1 MYGGFWK
8 EGNQIREV
16 RMLANWTN
24 EQLSAI
30 ETSGCDLLVAAAA
43 GAGKTAVLVER
54 IIRKIIDESTPIDID
69 NMLIV
74 TFTNAA
80 ASEMRERI
88 GEALGKELEKKP
100 DSQKLQRQMLLLN
113 KASITTI
120 HSFCMDVVKNNFHL
134 LDLDP
139 NFRIADETESLLLK
153 METMEELF
161 EQKYEEEDEDFI
173 YLLDRYGG
181 NKDDKKLQ
189 EMLLNIFEFVQS
201 SPWPQEWLDKM
212 SKSYDTS
219 GHWDFTNTP
228 WATIIMEHA
237 KVEIDGAL
245 NQLMK
250 AEKIAQGNQGYEKCA
265 AQLADD
271 INMVKLLRKASEES
285 WDELY
290 KAYSTLEFSRQ
301 QGPNKNAD
309 KSAYEVLKE
318 LRKEAKDRINS
329 LGDGLFNCSSEDIK
343 GDLDALYPVI
353 LTLSKLVSDFSK
365 MYLDKKKEKAVID
378 FNDLEHFCL
387 HILTQRDEEGRVQPS
402 PAALSI
408 RDRFKEIL
416 VDEYQ
421 DSNLVQEAILSVISK
436 RDQGQPNVF
445 MVGDVKQS
453 IYRFRQAKPEL
464 FLDKYKRYSEEE
476 GSKERKIKLF
486 KNFRSRKEVLDGV
499 NYLFRQLMSSYIGEI
514 DYDQGEFLN
523 PGALYPEDMVGQS
536 SPYAIELH
544 IVDLKKDETS
554 RVETDEEEN
563 AEVEDMEDLDSIQA
577 EARLIGKRILSLMGM
592 GEDNC
597 QAFRIYDR
605 DLDCYRNI
613 KYKDIVI
620 LLRTVRGWAEVFH
633 RELES
638 MGIPVFADTAT
649 GFFKRS
655 EVQVVMSLLQ
665 IIDNPM
671 QDIPL
676 ISVLRSPIG
685 GFTSE
690 ELMDIRLEDKDSS
703 FYEALIKTSGKED
716 DLGAKSKVFLEKLG
730 IWRDKALHMPTDE
743 LIWYLMNDTGYYSY
757 VGAMP
762 QGKQRQANL
771 KVLFERA
778 KQYEETSFKG
788 LFNFINFINKLKTS
802 SGDMGNAK
810 ILGENDDV
818 VRIMSIHKSKGLEF
832 PVVFVAG
839 AGKQFNLQDAN
850 KTLLLHEELGFGID
864 LVDPDRRI
872 SYATVP
878 KLAIKQRIRLE
889 SLSEEMRVLY
899 VALTRAKEKLI
910 ITGCDKSLEKSIDRW
925 AAALDCEQ
933 DRLKP
938 HLVARGGRYL
948 DWIGQ
953 ALMRHKDSHE
963 LLKAYGI
970 DFSNA
975 KAIVDDEST
984 WRITTWKKEDFMDI
998 LVEEGENGEA
1008 NLLEQLEQEKD
1019 KVVLGEEIV
1028 RRLEWKYPYE
1038 NIAKLPVKLSVTEV
1052 KRMISA
1058 QEEEPVQNLFKSQ
1071 YLKKP
1076 KFMESTKKMTA
1087 AERGSVMH
1095 YIMQHLDLKDI
1106 DTVEAIKEQVQ
1117 RLYEEE
1123 YITEEWAK
1131 AVDAKRIYK
1140 FFSSPLGKRIRNADK
1155 VYREMPFNIEVS
1167 PAEIFP
1173 DDGLENSDEK
1183 ILVQGIID
1191 LYFLEGDKLVLLDYK
1206 TDYVDLNSIDQI
1218 LSRYRNQIKYYEKA
1232 LEIALKRNV
1241 DEKYLYLFHID
1252 QAVQL

>member
-1 MYGGFWK
+1 
-8 EGNQIREV
+8 
-16 RMLANWTN
+16 MLANWTK

-54 IIRKIIDESTPIDID
+54 IIRKIIDESNPIDID

-100 DSQKLQRQMLLLN
+100 ESQKLQRQMLLLN

-120 HSFCMDVVKNNFHL
+120 HSFCMDVVKNNFHM

-139 NFRIADETESLLLK
+139 NFRIADETESVLLK
-153 METMEELF
+153 METLEELF
-161 EQKYEEEDEDFI
+161 EQKYEEEDENFI

-189 EMLLNIFEFVQS
+189 DMILDIFEFVQS

-212 SKSYDTS
+212 CNAYDTT
-219 GHWDFTNTP
+219 GQWDFYKTP
-228 WATIIMEHA
+228 WAKIIMEHTGI
-237 KVEIDGAL
+237 EIDGAL
-245 NQLMK
+245 NQLLK
-250 AEKIAQGNQGYEKCA
+250 AEKIAQENQGYEKCA

-271 INMVKLLRKASEES
+271 INMIKLLKEAAEES

-301 QGPNKNAD
+301 QGPHKTAD
-309 KSAYEVLKE
+309 KAAYENIKE

-329 LGDGLFNCSSEDIK
+329 LGDGFFNCSSEDIK
-343 GDLDALYPVI
+343 GDLKALYPVI
-353 LTLSKLVSDFSK
+353 STLSALVSAFSK
-365 MYLDKKKEKAVID
+365 MYLEKKKEKAIID

-387 HILTQRDEEGRVQPS
+387 NILTQRDEEGRVQPS

-436 RDQGQPNVF
+436 RDEDEPNVF

-499 NYLFRQLMSSYIGEI
+499 NFLFRQLMSPYIGEI

-523 PGALYPEDMVGQS
+523 PGALYPDDMEKPS
-536 SPYAIELH
+536 SSHEIELH
-544 IVDLKKDETS
+544 IVDLKKDET
-554 RVETDEEEN
+554 VKEEPDEEEN
-563 AEVEDMEDLDSIQA
+563 IEAEDVEDLDSIQA
-577 EARLIGKRILSLMGM
+577 EARLIGQRILSLMGLE
-592 GEDNC
+592 GEDS

-605 DLDCYRNI
+605 DLDSYRDI

-633 RELES
+633 QELES
-638 MGIPVFADTAT
+638 MGIPVFADTST

-676 ISVLRSPIG
+676 ISVLRSPIA

-690 ELMDIRLEDKDSS
+690 ELMDIRLEDKDNS
-703 FYEALIKTSGKED
+703 FYEALIKASDKED
-716 DLGAKSKVFLEKLG
+716 SLGAKSKAFLERLE

-743 LIWYLMNDTGYYSY
+743 LIWYLMNDTGYYSF

-762 QGKQRQANL
+762 QGNQRQANL

-832 PVVFVAG
+832 PVVFLGG

-872 SYATVP
+872 AYATVP

-910 ITGCDKSLEKSIDRW
+910 ITCCDKNLEKSVARW
-925 AAALDCEQ
+925 AAALDCEE

-938 HLVARGGRYL
+938 DLVARGSRYL
-948 DWIGQ
+948 DWIGL

-963 LLKAYGI
+963 LLKTYGI
-970 DFSNA
+970 DFSNG
-975 KAIVDDEST
+975 KAIDGDEST
-984 WRITTWKKEDFMDI
+984 WRVTTWKKEDFYDMHI
-998 LVEEGENGEA
+998 EEVQDDET

-1019 KVVLGEEIV
+1019 KVQLHEEIV
-1028 RRLEWKYPYE
+1028 RKLEWKYPYE
-1038 NIAKLPVKLSVTEV
+1038 RIAKLPVKLSVTEV
-1052 KRMISA
+1052 KRMTSA
-1058 QEEEPVQNLFKSQ
+1058 QEEEPVQNIFKTE

-1076 KFMESTKKMTA
+1076 RFMESTKKMTA
-1087 AERGSVMH
+1087 AEKGSVMH
-1095 YIMQHLDLKDI
+1095 YIMQHLDLRNI
-1106 DTVEAIKEQVQ
+1106 DTIEAIKEQIQ

-1131 AVDAKRIYK
+1131 AADVKRIYS
-1140 FFSSPLGKRIRNADK
+1140 FFSSPLGKRIKNAAK
-1155 VYREMPFNIEVS
+1155 IYREMPFNIEVS
-1167 PAEIFP
+1167 PEEIYP
-1173 DDGLENSDEK
+1173 DEGLECSEEK
-1183 ILVQGIID
+1183 ILIQGIID
-1191 LYFLEGDKLVLLDYK
+1191 LYFLEGDKLVLVDYK
-1206 TDYVDLNSIDQI
+1206 TDYVDDNNIDQI
-1218 LSRYRNQIKYYEKA
+1218 ISRYRTQIKYYEKA

-1241 DEKYLYLFHID
+1241 DEKYIYLFHIGE
-1252 QAVQL
+1252 AVQL